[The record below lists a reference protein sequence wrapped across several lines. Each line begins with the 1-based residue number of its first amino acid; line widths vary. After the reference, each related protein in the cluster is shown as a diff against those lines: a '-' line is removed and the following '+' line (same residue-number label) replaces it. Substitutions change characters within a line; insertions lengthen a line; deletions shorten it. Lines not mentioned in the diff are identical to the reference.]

1 MPKTVR
7 CDRVRCLSLLYV
19 VASVKQKCYAN
30 RLTAVAVALSVVV
43 AVAGAGGNE
52 LNNMKNALTLRY
64 HHVYDAGTINQPTCK
79 R

>member
-1 MPKTVR
+1 M
-7 CDRVRCLSLLYV
+7 
-19 VASVKQKCYAN
+19 
-30 RLTAVAVALSVVV
+30 TAVAVVVHVALVVVVVV

>member
-1 MPKTVR
+1 M
-7 CDRVRCLSLLYV
+7 
-19 VASVKQKCYAN
+19 
-30 RLTAVAVALSVVV
+30 TAVAVAVVVPVALVVVVV

>member
-1 MPKTVR
+1 M
-7 CDRVRCLSLLYV
+7 
-19 VASVKQKCYAN
+19 
-30 RLTAVAVALSVVV
+30 TAVAVAVVVPVALVVVAVV